1 MFLIW
6 TPAVKQ
12 NSELAGTG
20 SPEGQRP
27 TVYILVSSHPCG
39 NQKPGSG
46 HQCLWQA
53 LIRLDLPLSTTQRVR
68 LTFQL
73 QSLDASLFFKQKGG
87 CYSTEVLVQEQGG
100 RAYSLSFPLLTHF
113 CRVRG
118 TVYIN
123 KYFICFPIH
132 KLDIYRKLLF
142 NCVFFFTFEWEF
154 NIFLWPLSI
163 ATYPFYVIIRS
174 LVQRAVT
181 TLRHLISLYS
191 SKCVA

>member
-12 NSELAGTG
+12 NSGLARTG

-27 TVYILVSSHPCG
+27 RVYILASSHPWG

-46 HQCLWQA
+46 HQCLYQA
-53 LIRLDLPLSTTQRVR
+53 LIRLDLPLSTTQSVR
-68 LTFQL
+68 LTFWL
-73 QSLDASLFFKQKGG
+73 QSWMHL
-87 CYSTEVLVQEQGG
+87 YSSNKKVDVILPKSWSKSREVEHT
-100 RAYSLSFPLLTHF
+100 ALSFPLLPHF
-113 CRVRG
+113 CRDSG
-118 TVYIN
+118 TMHVN
-123 KYFICFPIH
+123 EYFSCFPIH

-154 NIFLWPLSI
+154 NILLWPPSTV
-163 ATYPFYVIIRS
+163 TYSLYVIVHS
-174 LVQRAVT
+174 LVERAVT
-181 TLRHLISLYS
+181 TLRNLISLYS